1 VNAPADPLTA
11 QPDPLKGLDL
21 SLVSL
26 FAGLALAEEVQRRM
40 AAEGFDDARFGHGF
54 VFQHLVAGP
63 LPIGDLARAMDVT
76 QQRASKATAELE
88 ALGYVRREPDPA
100 DARVRRIALTQRGW
114 GAIEAARRARA
125 SILEHLRER
134 LGPERVAAA
143 EALLCDVL
151 RETGA
156 DAAVQAR
163 RVRLPG

>member
-1 VNAPADPLTA
+1 MNQVNDPLES
-11 QPDPLKGLDL
+11 LDL
-21 SLVSL
+21 SLTSL

-40 AAEGFDDARFGHGF
+40 AAEGFADARFGHGF

-100 DARVRRIALTQRGW
+100 DARVRRIALTERGW
-114 GAIEAARRARA
+114 GAIEAARRARTA
-125 SILEHLRER
+125 VVGELRER
-134 LGPERVAAA
+134 LGAKRVGAA
-143 EALLCDVL
+143 EALLRDVL

-156 DAAVQAR
+156 EAAVQAR

>member
-1 VNAPADPLTA
+1 VNQVETATNPLDA
-11 QPDPLKGLDL
+11 LDL
-21 SLVSL
+21 SLSSL

-40 AAEGFDDARFGHGF
+40 AAEGFDDARFAHGF
-54 VFQHLVAGP
+54 VFQHLVSGP

-100 DARVRRIALTQRGW
+100 DARVRRIALTERGW
-114 GAIEAARRARA
+114 AAIEAARRARA
-125 SILEHLRER
+125 SILDELRAR
-134 LGPERVAAA
+134 LGAERVAAA
-143 EALLCDVL
+143 EAVLRDVL

-156 DAAVQAR
+156 DAAVSAR